1 MKHIFFKVVAG
12 LVLFVP
18 CVSTAQKV
26 RVVSEDEIS
35 IPYLYFVSFDKK
47 TYLLSDSEG
56 IIDLSHVSVPDTM
69 KFTASSD
76 FYSSEAVTFMSLKSM
91 SKLVVHSSSI
101 SLDDIYVMPQENLL
115 LLLKKTADKFSKNYL
130 KNYVAKANYSR
141 IIYSGSNIQQLYLIN
156 GLWSSFGFNQKSGGK
171 MWDDRNLMGGFLA
184 LDSFVTDF
192 LIPGTRTAVNTYEVV
207 DQSLGG
213 LSCFDVNYVNIF
225 NLQLLDIKRS
235 IEIYSPL
242 STRHIEDYSYKLKS
256 VFKKNGEE
264 VYNIIFTTKQGRFP
278 NHTKL
283 LGSGEMSITKEGDI
297 LSLSVENME
306 DRFSTYMLQKY
317 PAPSVMLTP
326 YKWTVNYAQ
335 IKGGIVTSSVNMSVN
350 WKLPENATSSDNTPF
365 YNIEW
370 NVYRKPFKNRLR
382 TETEVVFK
390 DFVAVTDKKTLNT
403 LMKYFRPTFGAASN
417 YFAVKDPNKE
427 YWRKRIKSLSFASKV
442 LTDLYAENFDE
453 LFVRVELRNT
463 KNYDEYLGNKEKN
476 QDSRML
482 YKYLY
487 GKEYYE

>member
-35 IPYLYFVSFDKK
+35 IPYLYFVSVDKK

-76 FYSSEAVTFMSLKSM
+76 FYSSEAVTFMSLKRM
-91 SKLVVHSSSI
+91 SKLVVHSNSI

-171 MWDDRNLMGGFLA
+171 MWDDRNLMGGFLV

-225 NLQLLDIKRS
+225 NLQ
-235 IEIYSPL
+235 
-242 STRHIEDYSYKLKS
+242 
-256 VFKKNGEE
+256 
-264 VYNIIFTTKQGRFP
+264 
-278 NHTKL
+278 
-283 LGSGEMSITKEGDI
+283 
-297 LSLSVENME
+297 
-306 DRFSTYMLQKY
+306 
-317 PAPSVMLTP
+317 
-326 YKWTVNYAQ
+326 
-335 IKGGIVTSSVNMSVN
+335 
-350 WKLPENATSSDNTPF
+350 
-365 YNIEW
+365 
-370 NVYRKPFKNRLR
+370 
-382 TETEVVFK
+382 
-390 DFVAVTDKKTLNT
+390 
-403 LMKYFRPTFGAASN
+403 
-417 YFAVKDPNKE
+417 
-427 YWRKRIKSLSFASKV
+427 
-442 LTDLYAENFDE
+442 
-453 LFVRVELRNT
+453 
-463 KNYDEYLGNKEKN
+463 
-476 QDSRML
+476 
-482 YKYLY
+482 
-487 GKEYYE
+487 